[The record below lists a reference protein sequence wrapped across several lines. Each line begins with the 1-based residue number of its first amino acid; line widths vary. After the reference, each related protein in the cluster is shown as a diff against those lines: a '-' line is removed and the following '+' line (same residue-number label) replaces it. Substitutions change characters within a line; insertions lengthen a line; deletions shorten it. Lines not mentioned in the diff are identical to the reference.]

1 MTAEMGKFRGMAVS
15 GSIKPWIDLATERGM
30 TEHRVFQNLLKGF
43 ERVKAGTM
51 TEEELQAAMQAFID
65 ACSANA
71 TSETPRL

>member
-1 MTAEMGKFRGMAVS
+1 MGKLRGMAVS
-15 GSIKPWIDLATERGM
+15 GSIKPWIDLARERGM

-43 ERVKAGTM
+43 ERAKAGTM
-51 TEEELQAAMQAFID
+51 TEEELQAAMQDFID